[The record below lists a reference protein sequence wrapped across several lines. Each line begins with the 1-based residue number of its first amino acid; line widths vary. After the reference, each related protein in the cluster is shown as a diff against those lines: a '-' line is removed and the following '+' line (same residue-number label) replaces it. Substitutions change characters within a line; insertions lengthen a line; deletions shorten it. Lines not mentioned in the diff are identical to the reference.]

1 MENIQFSEFLLLLR
15 GGHDD
20 DQDEV
25 LELELHIQPV
35 PAKKASVN
43 ILSSVQYFVNGEVYG
58 DNTAT

>member
-1 MENIQFSEFLLLLR
+1 MENIQFSEFLLLR

-20 DQDEV
+20 GQDEV

-43 ILSSVQYFVNGEVYG
+43 HFLSSIHYFVEGEVYG